1 MSSPK
6 ASGDHF
12 SSVSSAYAAF
22 RPRYPRE
29 LFEFVASLPRLR
41 YRAWDCGAGSG
52 QASADLAEYFDE
64 VVATDISAKQLAE
77 AAPHPKIRWL
87 VAPAES
93 TPLASDSID
102 LTAVAQALHWFDHAK
117 FYAEVRRVSAPGA
130 AIAAWTYGPPR
141 MEGAVGK
148 ALDRI
153 MYDTVGPFWPP
164 ERRLVEDEYRSIPF
178 PFDRI
183 AAPVMT
189 LEESWTLPHL
199 AGYIRSWSAT
209 ARYISARREDPVTA
223 FEAEARAE
231 WPADEARA
239 IAWNL
244 VVLAGTVEG

>member
-12 SSVSSAYAAF
+12 SAISSAYAAF

-52 QASADLAEYFDE
+52 QASSDLAEYFDE
-64 VVATDISAKQLAE
+64 VIATDISATQLAE
-77 AAPHPKIRWL
+77 APPHPKVRWL

-93 TPLASDSID
+93 APLVSGSID
-102 LTAVAQALHWFDHAK
+102 LTAVAQALHWFDHER
-117 FYAEVRRVSAPGA
+117 FYAEVRRVSAPGG

-141 MEGAVGK
+141 MEGEVGK

-153 MYDTVGPFWPP
+153 MYETVGPFWPP
-164 ERRLVEDEYRSIPF
+164 ERRFVEDEYRSIPF

-183 AAPVMT
+183 PAPVMT

-209 ARYISARREDPVTA
+209 ARYISARGEDPVTA
-223 FEAEARAE
+223 FEAEARTE
-231 WPADEARA
+231 WPGDEARR
-239 IAWNL
+239 IVWNL
-244 VVLAGTVEG
+244 VVLAGKVER

>member
-1 MSSPK
+1 MSPPK

-22 RPRYPRE
+22 RPRYPSE
-29 LFEFVASLPRLR
+29 LFEFVSSLPRLR
-41 YRAWDCGAGSG
+41 CRAWDCGAGSG

-64 VVATDISAKQLAE
+64 VVATDISAKQLAQ
-77 AAPHPKIRWL
+77 APPHPKIRWL

-93 TPLASDSID
+93 TPLASASID
-102 LTAVAQALHWFDHAK
+102 LTAVAQALHWFHHAK
-117 FYAEVRRVSAPGA
+117 FYAEVRRVSASGA

-153 MYDTVGPFWPP
+153 MYETVGPFWPP
-164 ERRLVEDEYRSIPF
+164 ERRFVEEEYRSIPF

-183 AAPVMT
+183 PAPAMT

-209 ARYISARREDPVTA
+209 ARYISARGVDPVTA

-231 WPADEARA
+231 WPGDEARS
-239 IAWNL
+239 IVWNL
-244 VVLAGTVEG
+244 AVLAGRVEG